1 MNSAGTDGAVG
12 GIAGK
17 AEKAYLV
24 DNVVITQNGVSDR
37 IHGKG
42 YIGGIAG
49 IMNQSGIYN
58 SYVNGTIGGNG
69 SRAAGGIIG
78 KYESGNLILA
88 RMAGSI
94 LANQQRQCFPGG
106 NFYRNPR

>member
-1 MNSAGTDGAVG
+1 MAAVG

-58 SYVNGTIGGNG
+58 LT
-69 SRAAGGIIG
+69 
-78 KYESGNLILA
+78 
-88 RMAGSI
+88 
-94 LANQQRQCFPGG
+94 
-106 NFYRNPR
+106 

>member
-24 DNVVITQNGVSDR
+24 DNVVITQNGDSDR

-58 SYVNGTIGGNG
+58 SYVNGTIGEMEAV
-69 SRAAGGIIG
+69 RQAASL
-78 KYESGNLILA
+78 ENT
-88 RMAGSI
+88 RVET
-94 LANQQRQCFPGG
+94 
-106 NFYRNPR
+106 

>member
-58 SYVNGTIGGNG
+58 SYVNGTLEEMG
-69 SRAAGGIIG
+69 SG
-78 KYESGNLILA
+78 A
-88 RMAGSI
+88 RRHYWKI
-94 LANQQRQCFPGG
+94 REWKT
-106 NFYRNPR
+106 